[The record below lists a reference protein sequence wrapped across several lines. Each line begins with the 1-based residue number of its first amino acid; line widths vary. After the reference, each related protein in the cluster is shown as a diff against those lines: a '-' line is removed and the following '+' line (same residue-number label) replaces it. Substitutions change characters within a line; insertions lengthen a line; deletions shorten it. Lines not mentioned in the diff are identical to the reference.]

1 MASDLMN
8 QERTRRGLLAAA
20 VAASVAAVAAS
31 VARINPVRA
40 ADGDA
45 VTVGSENVGDN
56 VTSFETTDTY
66 ALAGTSDS
74 SRGVNGVSN
83 TGQGVHGTSTES
95 AGVAGVSD
103 SGNGVHGTSTS
114 NRGIWGESTSGV
126 GVEGHGATGIKA
138 ESAGGFALHTS
149 SGRARFDGISGIVVI
164 PANKTEVNIETAVPV
179 TDNTFVL
186 ISPQANLGDK
196 GLWYTIPEGSGQIV
210 VHISKSRPKDS
221 RISYLILEHAPAE

>member
-66 ALAGTSDS
+66 ALAGTL
-74 SRGVNGVSN
+74 GP
-83 TGQGVHGTSTES
+83 
-95 AGVAGVSD
+95 
-103 SGNGVHGTSTS
+103 
-114 NRGIWGESTSGV
+114 
-126 GVEGHGATGIKA
+126 KP
-138 ESAGGFALHTS
+138 L
-149 SGRARFDGISGIVVI
+149 
-164 PANKTEVNIETAVPV
+164 
-179 TDNTFVL
+179 
-186 ISPQANLGDK
+186 NLWRK
-196 GLWYTIPEGSGQIV
+196 LQI
-210 VHISKSRPKDS
+210 RQRMGYW
-221 RISYLILEHAPAE
+221 RI